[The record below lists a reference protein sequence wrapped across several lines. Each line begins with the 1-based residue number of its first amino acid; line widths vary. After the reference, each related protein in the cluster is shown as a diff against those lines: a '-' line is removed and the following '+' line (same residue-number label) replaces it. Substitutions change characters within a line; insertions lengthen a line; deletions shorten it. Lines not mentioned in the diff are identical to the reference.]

1 MKTFTFTNVQNNRSL
16 VKSLGMDGARLPE
29 WVDDNNETEE
39 KMEEGMEDQEVE
51 KMMEGW
57 FGGEKKRWK
66 GENCFREEGE
76 GDVREILALAE
87 AQELQAKLVSANQLV
102 EQLKEEVKRLKEEQ
116 ENNMAELISEHR
128 QDLEEERLGRE
139 RERLEFEGRLE
150 RLAVGGGR
158 EAELKRQL
166 VKREAAVG
174 ELRKQGIKDNHTMSH

>member
-1 MKTFTFTNVQNNRSL
+1 MKTFTFTNFQNNRSL
-16 VKSLGMDGARLPE
+16 VKSLGMEGARLPE

-39 KMEEGMEDQEVE
+39 KMEEGMEDQDVE

-102 EQLKEEVKRLKEEQ
+102 EQLKEEVKRLKKEQ

-128 QDLEEERLGRE
+128 QDLEEERQGRE

-150 RLAVGGGR
+150 RLTVGGGR

-174 ELRKQGIKDNHTMSH
+174 ELRKQVIKNNHTMSD